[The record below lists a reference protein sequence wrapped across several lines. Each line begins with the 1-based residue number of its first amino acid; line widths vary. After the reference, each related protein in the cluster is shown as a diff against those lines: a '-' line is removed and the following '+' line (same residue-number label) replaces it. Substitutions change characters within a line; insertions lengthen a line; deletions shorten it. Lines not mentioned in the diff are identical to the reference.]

1 MLAAFEAVRDYAS
14 PEICRQVARSFPG
27 VPHRLEE
34 VRNLN
39 GVTYINDS
47 IASSPTRT
55 IAGLHALKKKPIVI
69 AGGYDKHLD
78 YTPLG
83 REITAHV
90 KALVLTGATS
100 EKIKQAVLGTPEYDA
115 DRLPIYDDLDFAGAV
130 NKAYEIA
137 RPGDIVIMSPASAS
151 FDQFKNFMV
160 RGNTFKD
167 LVRKLPGEK

>member
-1 MLAAFEAVRDYAS
+1 VIL
-14 PEICRQVARSFPG
+14 
-27 VPHRLEE
+27 
-34 VRNLN
+34 
-39 GVTYINDS
+39 
-47 IASSPTRT
+47 
-55 IAGLHALKKKPIVI
+55 I

-83 REITAHV
+83 SEITAHV

-100 EKIKQAVLGTPEYDA
+100 EKIKQAVLGAPEYEA
-115 DRLPIYDDLDFAGAV
+115 DRLPIYDGLDFAGAV

-137 RPGDIVIMSPASAS
+137 RPGDIVILSPASAS